1 MDVDVDKDMDTDTD
15 TEMHIFLKK
24 VDFRYQVVLILD

>member
-1 MDVDVDKDMDTDTD
+1 VDVDVDKDMDTDTD